1 MEDESI
7 PISALQHYAYCPRQC
22 ALIHIE
28 REWSDNALTTFGKF
42 EHERVDSGE
51 RSVRHGVRSVRTL
64 PLVSEKLGIFG
75 VADLVEYEQGGTLTI
90 TPIEYKHG
98 RPKLHK
104 ADEIQLCAQ
113 ALCLEEMHSC
123 HTQTGYLYYRA
134 TRKRHR
140 IDFTPELREATIRTI
155 HNTREL
161 FETRLLPPAERRSE
175 CTSCSL
181 YDVCIPAAYRA
192 SAAAY
197 INSAFDSLT
206 IADEET
212 P

>member
-7 PISALQHYAYCPRQC
+7 PISALQHYAFCPRQC

-28 REWSDNALTTFGKF
+28 QEWQDNALTTFGQL

-51 RSVRHGVRSVRTL
+51 RSARHGVRSVRTL
-64 PLVSEKLGIFG
+64 PLVSVQLGIIG
-75 VADLVEYEQGGTLTI
+75 VADLVEYEQREPLRI

-123 HTQTGYLYYRA
+123 HIQTGYLYYRA

-140 IDFTPELREATIRTI
+140 INFTPELREATYRTI
-155 HNTREL
+155 LRTREL
-161 FETRLLPPAERRSE
+161 FETRHLPPAEKRPE

-181 YDVCIPAAYRA
+181 YNICLPSAYRT

-197 INSAFDSLT
+197 LNSTLNALIS
-206 IADEET
+206 ADEET